1 LANCWS
7 QNDPYAAATWLGT
20 LSQSPSRDAAV
31 GAFARQLAASDP
43 QTAAQWAQ
51 TIGNESGRDAQLESI
66 VRSWLNTDS
75 NRAMAWI
82 NASSLSDEVKAKL
95 LPQQR

>member
-1 LANCWS
+1 
-7 QNDPYAAATWLGT
+7 
-20 LSQSPSRDAAV
+20 V

-82 NASSLSDEVKAKL
+82 NASSLSDEMKAKL